1 MNEFAVL
8 VTWCL
13 KWHPKAFTLK
23 TERRYNDYIDHYPC
37 SSISSTC
44 TEPFLVLKIGWFWL
58 KLKGLSGTLFLLCF
72 TGKLVVLM
80 VIAISTSLWKRRK
93 KKMVFQTVVRF
104 FNFCCPSK
112 IFLCQLLPLETFRPM
127 FISRNPLFANVVI
140 RSLKLIDFNI
150 IPFPPSV
157 KSL

>member
-1 MNEFAVL
+1 MDAVPAVQLQPKIHSQLKLSDRKVPLYPAAKQTKGKVVRFVRLMNEFAVL

-72 TGKLVVLM
+72 TGKLVELM
-80 VIAISTSLWKRRK
+80 VQAISTSL
-93 KKMVFQTVVRF
+93 
-104 FNFCCPSK
+104 
-112 IFLCQLLPLETFRPM
+112 
-127 FISRNPLFANVVI
+127 
-140 RSLKLIDFNI
+140 
-150 IPFPPSV
+150 
-157 KSL
+157 

>member
-80 VIAISTSLWKRRK
+80 VQAISTSL
-93 KKMVFQTVVRF
+93 
-104 FNFCCPSK
+104 
-112 IFLCQLLPLETFRPM
+112 
-127 FISRNPLFANVVI
+127 
-140 RSLKLIDFNI
+140 
-150 IPFPPSV
+150 
-157 KSL
+157 